1 MIKNAILEVQ
11 MKSIKTKLVLFS
23 TILVL
28 SITLLIGIIAIS
40 IGSNALQKEAKYS
53 LLLLADES
61 AKLTESRLDAMV
73 SILTIISKKSELADM
88 GWEVNLDLLTAELEK
103 TDFIDLGYILP
114 NGYTHYTD
122 GTVRLM
128 SDRAYVKDALA
139 GKARVSD
146 VIISRVTRKP
156 EIEATVPVYKEG
168 EVIGAVIARIEADYL
183 SEITSDIGYGE
194 AGYAYMMNGIGT
206 IIAHP
211 DTQKVISRYNPAEE
225 NGDTAYQQILNEKQG
240 VISYQE
246 AGSNIYA
253 GYAPVNGTDWYFVVT
268 ASQEEVMSAIP
279 KMLRTIIIVM
289 LIIFLCSMIVVY
301 MVERKITKPLIE
313 LTRQSKRIGE
323 LDISENINESYF
335 GQKDEIGTLAGAFQ
349 NLTCKLRDSIK
360 AISDS
365 ANQVSD
371 TALRLTA
378 TSQQSALV
386 AEEIV
391 RTVDEIAKGAME
403 QANHTEVGLSQA
415 TILETKLSTNHQYV
429 VELNS
434 ATQHVNQLVQKG
446 IEDIEL
452 LSGITKENDMATRN
466 TCDMMVKMKQ
476 NSSKISEA
484 SKIISDMAKQ
494 TNLIALN
501 ATIEAARAGDAGL
514 GFAVVAREI
523 QSMADQSAESTQYID
538 RIVSSLQQ
546 SIEQAVESMNSILLT
561 SNKQYQSVN
570 YTIERYQNISDAM
583 VKSEAAVE
591 KLNSSEEDME
601 AANNEIKLMLQS
613 LTAIAEENAAG
624 SQQASSTME
633 EQSASVQVLAEICE
647 HLSGLSEDLKSV
659 ISRFV
664 VEA

>member
-1 MIKNAILEVQ
+1 

-28 SITLLIGIIAIS
+28 SVTLLIGIIAIS

-53 LLLLADES
+53 LLLLAEES
-61 AKLTESRLDAMV
+61 AKLTESRMDAMV
-73 SILTIISKKSELADM
+73 SILTMISKKSELADM
-88 GWEVNLDLLTAELEK
+88 GWEVDLKLLSGELEK

-128 SDRAYVKDALA
+128 SDRAYIKDALA
-139 GKARVSD
+139 GNARVSD

-156 EIEATVPVYKEG
+156 EIEAVVPVFKEG
-168 EVIGAVIARIEADYL
+168 EVIGAVIARMEADYL

-194 AGYAYMMNGIGT
+194 AGYAYMMNSSGT

-211 DTQKVISRYNPAEE
+211 DRQKVITRYNPLDEE
-225 NGDTAYQQILNEKQG
+225 GDTAYQQILNEKQG
-240 VISYQE
+240 VTSYQE
-246 AGSNIYA
+246 TDANIYA
-253 GYAPVNGTDWYFVVT
+253 GYAPVKGTDWYFVVT
-268 ASQEEVMSAIP
+268 ADQDEVMSAIP

-313 LTRQSKRIGE
+313 LTRHSKRIGE
-323 LDISENINESYF
+323 LDISEDISESYF

-349 NLTCKLRDSIK
+349 NLTSKLRDSIK

-365 ANQVSD
+365 ANQVSN

-378 TSQQSALV
+378 TSKQSALV

-403 QANHTEVGLSQA
+403 QANHTEEGLAQA
-415 TILETKLSTNHQYV
+415 TVLETKLLTNHQYV
-429 VELNS
+429 LELNT
-434 ATQHVNQLVQKG
+434 ATEHVNQMIQKG
-446 IEDIEL
+446 LEDIEL
-452 LSGITKENDMATRN
+452 LSVITNENDVATRS
-466 TCDMMVKMKQ
+466 TCDMMLKMKQ
-476 NSSKISEA
+476 NSTKISEA
-484 SKIISDMAKQ
+484 SKIISDIAKQ

-514 GFAVVAREI
+514 GFTVVAREI

-538 RIVSSLQQ
+538 KIVNGLQH
-546 SIEQAVESMNSILLT
+546 SIEQAFESMNSILLT
-561 SNKQYQSVN
+561 SSKQHQSVTD
-570 YTIERYQNISDAM
+570 TIERYQIISDAM
-583 VKSEAAVE
+583 RKSEAAVD
-591 KLNSSEEDME
+591 KLNRSEEDME
-601 AANNEIKLMLQS
+601 SANNEIKLMLQS

-624 SQQASSTME
+624 SQQAASTME
-633 EQSASVQVLAEICE
+633 EQSASVQVLTEICV
-647 HLSGLSEDLKSV
+647 HLSGLSEDLRSV
-659 ISRFV
+659 IARFV
-664 VEA
+664 VES

>member
-1 MIKNAILEVQ
+1 

-40 IGSNALQKEAKYS
+40 IGSNALQKEAQYS

-73 SILTIISKKSELADM
+73 AILTVISKKSELADM
-88 GWEVNLDLLTAELEK
+88 GWEVNLNLLSEELEK

-139 GKARVSD
+139 GSARVSD

-168 EVIGAVIARIEADYL
+168 EVIGAVIARMEADYL

-194 AGYAYMMNGIGT
+194 AGYAYMMNGSGT

-211 DTQKVISRYNPAEE
+211 DTQKVISRVNPVEE
-225 NGDTAYQQILNEKQG
+225 KGDAAYRQILNEKRG

-246 AGSNIYA
+246 AGANIYA
-253 GYAPVNGTDWYFVVT
+253 GYAPVSGTDWYFVVT

-323 LDISENINESYF
+323 LDISENINESYVS
-335 GQKDEIGTLAGAFQ
+335 QKDEIGTLAGAFQ

-403 QANHTEVGLSQA
+403 QANHTEEGLSQA
-415 TILETKLSTNHQYV
+415 TILETKLTTNHQYV
-429 VELNS
+429 LELNS

-446 IEDIEL
+446 IEDIEM
-452 LSGITKENDMATRN
+452 LSGITKENDTATRN
-466 TCDMMVKMKQ
+466 TCDVMVKMKQ

-538 RIVSSLQQ
+538 RIVNSLQQ

-591 KLNSSEEDME
+591 KLNNSEEDME

-624 SQQASSTME
+624 SQQAASTME

-647 HLSGLSEDLKSV
+647 HLSGLSEDLRSV

-664 VEA
+664 VED